1 MLKEEAMAI
10 KESLQDSSF
19 DQFRASDGLLNTWKS
34 AYAIK
39 ERQIFGDAGDVTE
52 ETVTSWM
59 EIIQELNK
67 EHPSENI
74 WNMGKSGCFFKALSD
89 KGLVEKGKKANGGK
103 KSTQIFTIAFFVN
116 AAGEK
121 IDEPVVV

>member
-1 MLKEEAMAI
+1 M
-10 KESLQDSSF
+10 
-19 DQFRASDGLLNTWKS
+19 LNTWKS

-39 ERQIFGDAGDVTE
+39 ERQIVGDAGDVTV

-67 EHPSENI
+67 EYPSENI